1 MTGQVDLEKLRG
13 LAEDL
18 RKLVELS
25 NPGPDA
31 AFQLNWNLKVAQW
44 RGESLAALEEISKV
58 LARHSDAMESI
69 PRDALE
75 LERRFD
81 DKLLVVERRLGDRI
95 TTVQIKAAGVS
106 AGVTLLVTVVLQIL
120 LPYFIK

>member
-1 MTGQVDLEKLRG
+1 MTEQVDLEELRG
-13 LAEDL
+13 LVEEL
-18 RKLVELS
+18 RELVEPS

-44 RGESLAALEEISKV
+44 RGETLAALEEISKV
-58 LARHSDAMESI
+58 LARHSDAMEGI
-69 PRDALE
+69 PRDASE

-81 DKLLVVERRLGDRI
+81 DKLLVVERRLGDRV